1 MFPTPPLAPRNHQS
15 TLIAIRFFLIT
26 HIIEII
32 QYLFFSVWLILLSI
46 MPSRFIY
53 VVTNGS
59 EHGSAVISSDPDLI
73 SFGYVARS
81 GIARSYGSSFFN
93 FQGTTILFFIEA
105 VHIYIS
111 SNRMQGFPFLC
122 ILTKSC
128 YLLFFW

>member
-1 MFPTPPLAPRNHQS
+1 
-15 TLIAIRFFLIT
+15 
-26 HIIEII
+26 
-32 QYLFFSVWLILLSI
+32 

-53 VVTNGS
+53 VVTNGN
-59 EHGSAVISSDPDLI
+59 EHGNAVISSDPDLI

-111 SNRMQGFPFLC
+111 SNRMQGFHFLC
-122 ILTKSC
+122 ILTNTC
-128 YLLFFW
+128 YLLFFL